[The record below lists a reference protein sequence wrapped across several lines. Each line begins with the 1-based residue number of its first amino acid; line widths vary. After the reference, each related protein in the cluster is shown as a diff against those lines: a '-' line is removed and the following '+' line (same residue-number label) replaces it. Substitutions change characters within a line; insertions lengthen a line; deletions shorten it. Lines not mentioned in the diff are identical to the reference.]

1 MKTNEIEVIKTGMKV
16 GAILGGIAF
25 LVFGIVPGFHYGG
38 YGALMLISK
47 IAGGPVEATL
57 AVRMVIVVGILIG
70 IMCLGFMSIVIGSV
84 LGTASGYMVHVLSY
98 LKAPADEE
106 HMIKTEK

>member
-1 MKTNEIEVIKTGMKV
+1 MEVIKTGMKV

-70 IMCLGFMSIVIGSV
+70 TLCLGFMSIVIGSV
-84 LGTASGYMVHVLSY
+84 LGTVSGYMVHVLSY

-106 HMIKTEK
+106 HMIEAEK